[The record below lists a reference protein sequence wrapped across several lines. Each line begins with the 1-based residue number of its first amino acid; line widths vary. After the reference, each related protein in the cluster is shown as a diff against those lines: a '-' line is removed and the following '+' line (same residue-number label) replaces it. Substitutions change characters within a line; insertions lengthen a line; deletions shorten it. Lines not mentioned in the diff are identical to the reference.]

1 MRSFVVLAA
10 SALMQPL
17 AMAAPAALEEIVV
30 VGSHLEDRGFHTGT
44 RLAVDRAALEG
55 MMPAGAEQLLQR
67 LPGVSVYRPG
77 GAGGVSE
84 VFLRGAES
92 NFTAVY
98 VDGVR
103 MNNPANNR
111 GGSFDWSTMAVNE
124 IERIDVAVGSM
135 SAIHG
140 SDAMAGV
147 VRIETAWPQP
157 GQVAAYTEIGSDQ
170 AWRAGV
176 AGSLGVG
183 ETASAGV
190 RVSTLDAGTAIEG
203 SRLELDSF
211 AARLAGVHHGDDAW
225 RLGVRVIDR
234 RRSSYPEVSGGP
246 RYAVLDA
253 LEHADGSEVGLSGSG
268 EWTVAER
275 WQTELA
281 ANWRRLEDD
290 SRTPPVAPGL
300 LDGQPGYTSDSEH
313 ERAQLQWINRVGLG
327 ADSGVAFGLDVV
339 EEDGRD
345 DGSLDLG
352 FAVLPNT
359 YRMER
364 STRSGFLEWGH
375 AWPAGFSSTLA
386 LRRDGGTEESRSSGA
401 LGLARAFGSVDG
413 RAWAR
418 VANGFKLPSFF
429 ALGNPLYGNPDLEPE
444 QVRSVELGYDQT
456 FGGRGTAGVSVF
468 RSEFEDLVDFDFET
482 FRNVNRGGIDVDG
495 VYLYAQFAVAANL
508 RLAIDAT
515 LLDIRSASGPL
526 RRRPENTGGI
536 HLGWQPSALWSVD
549 AALRYVDE
557 RLITSVPTG
566 DVTDGAY
573 LLADATVR
581 FRAAERVSLW
591 FAIDNA
597 LDTDYSDA
605 PGFAAPGIQ
614 ARLGT
619 DLRF

>member
-1 MRSFVVLAA
+1 M
-10 SALMQPL
+10 
-17 AMAAPAALEEIVV
+17 
-30 VGSHLEDRGFHTGT
+30 
-44 RLAVDRAALEG
+44 
-55 MMPAGAEQLLQR
+55 
-67 LPGVSVYRPG
+67 
-77 GAGGVSE
+77 SE

-246 RYAVLDA
+246 RYAVLDV

-345 DGSLDLG
+345 DGTLDLG

-456 FGGRGTAGVSVF
+456 FEGGARPACPCS
-468 RSEFEDLVDFDFET
+468 
-482 FRNVNRGGIDVDG
+482 
-495 VYLYAQFAVAANL
+495 AANS
-508 RLAIDAT
+508 RIWSTSISRPSVTSIAAASTSTACTCTRSSPWQRTSGSRSTPRCSISAAPPARCDAGRKT
-515 LLDIRSASGPL
+515 PAASTSAGS
-526 RRRPENTGGI
+526 RRRCGRWTPRC
-536 HLGWQPSALWSVD
+536 A
-549 AALRYVDE
+549 
-557 RLITSVPTG
+557 TST
-566 DVTDGAY
+566 
-573 LLADATVR
+573 
-581 FRAAERVSLW
+581 
-591 FAIDNA
+591 NA
-597 LDTDYSDA
+597 
-605 PGFAAPGIQ
+605 
-614 ARLGT
+614 
-619 DLRF
+619 